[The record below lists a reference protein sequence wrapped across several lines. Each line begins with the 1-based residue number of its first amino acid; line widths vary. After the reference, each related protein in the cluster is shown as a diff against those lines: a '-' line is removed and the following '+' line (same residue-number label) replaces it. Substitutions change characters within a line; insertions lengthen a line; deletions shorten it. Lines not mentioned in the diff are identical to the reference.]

1 MFSFVLLVKELC
13 LFKYPL
19 QGLTQLDFWQFLFYP
34 YACWPLKCS
43 FLCWYFFL
51 TLFFSLTLWS
61 NPVSSGPFK
70 FFFLLFAMQISHQFS
85 ASDAQNFQMYL
96 QNKSA
101 EPLLELIA
109 LFRAFL
115 YSKIMLG
122 NKSVQADPITT
133 DFVIYSTSI
142 SEWLKFY
149 LKSLLPEDSL

>member
-1 MFSFVLLVKELC
+1 
-13 LFKYPL
+13 
-19 QGLTQLDFWQFLFYP
+19 
-34 YACWPLKCS
+34 
-43 FLCWYFFL
+43 
-51 TLFFSLTLWS
+51 
-61 NPVSSGPFK
+61 
-70 FFFLLFAMQISHQFS
+70 MQISHQFS

-101 EPLLELIA
+101 EPVLELIA